1 MKGIFLF
8 ISEIGVKSRMA
19 LSERSKFAKKVASKL
34 EELTAHKLR
43 NSTSHYEFEIRMIEG
58 KSGIIIY

>member
-1 MKGIFLF
+1 
-8 ISEIGVKSRMA
+8 MA

-58 KSGIIIY
+58 KSWGLLFISEIKYDR

>member
-1 MKGIFLF
+1 M
-8 ISEIGVKSRMA
+8 KSRMS

-58 KSGIIIY
+58 KSGIIILLVN

>member
-1 MKGIFLF
+1 
-8 ISEIGVKSRMA
+8 MA

-58 KSGIIIY
+58 KSGDYYLLVKLN